1 MDYASRRRL
10 TSPKFADIAICW
22 PSFRAN
28 LLQLLYTSTYK
39 VFVKGCTSKMLK
51 GQYIGILQG
60 TNTTLFMELSQQI
73 EGLLFYK
80 AAPMKFIALTKIFD
94 VSKEEI
100 ATALEAL
107 NERLQEGAVRL
118 SLTDSEAQLVTAS
131 ELDELIDTVRRDE
144 LKRDIGKAGAET
156 LAIVLYK
163 GPISRVEIDR
173 IRGVNSAF
181 ILRNLM
187 VRGLV
192 EKGTEGKSH
201 TFGVTPTLLAHLGIT
216 HKTELSNYATVLDQ
230 LEKFEQEQEGEE
242 KM

>member
-1 MDYASRRRL
+1 
-10 TSPKFADIAICW
+10 
-22 PSFRAN
+22 
-28 LLQLLYTSTYK
+28 
-39 VFVKGCTSKMLK
+39 
-51 GQYIGILQG
+51 
-60 TNTTLFMELSQQI
+60 MELSKQI

-80 AAPMKFIALTKIFD
+80 AAPMKLTQLKKIFSVD
-94 VSKEEI
+94 DEVLGAAI
-100 ATALEAL
+100 AELKD
-107 NERLQEGAVRL
+107 RLTNGAVRL
-118 SLTDSEAQLVTAS
+118 ANTETEVQLVTAP
-131 ELDELIDTVRRDE
+131 ELDELIEAVRKDE

-192 EKGTEGKSH
+192 ERGTEGKSH
-201 TFGVTPTLLAHLGIT
+201 TFAITPTLLAHLGVT

-230 LEKFEQEQEGEE
+230 LEKFEVENTENENV
-242 KM
+242 